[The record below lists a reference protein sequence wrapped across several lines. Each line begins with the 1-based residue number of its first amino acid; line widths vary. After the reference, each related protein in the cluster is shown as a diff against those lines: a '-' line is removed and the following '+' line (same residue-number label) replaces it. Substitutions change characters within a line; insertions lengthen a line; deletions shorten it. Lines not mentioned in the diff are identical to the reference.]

1 MTEPVH
7 APKVCQRAPKV
18 NADKDAA
25 KDTVEIKGI
34 IS

>member
-1 MTEPVH
+1 MIGPVH
-7 APKVCQRAPKV
+7 VPKGGQRAPKL

-25 KDTVEIKGI
+25 KLTVEIKGI